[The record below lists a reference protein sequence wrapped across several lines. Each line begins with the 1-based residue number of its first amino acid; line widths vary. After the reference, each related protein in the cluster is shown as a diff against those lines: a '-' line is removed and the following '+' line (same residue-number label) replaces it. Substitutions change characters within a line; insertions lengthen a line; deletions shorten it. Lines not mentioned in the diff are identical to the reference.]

1 MAELDWIEKEVARVA
16 ALVRAAP
23 KVEHEPR
30 ALSARFD
37 RKRGR
42 IVVELNNG
50 CTFAFPARKVQGLA
64 DATAAELA
72 EIELLGGGYGLH
84 WPRPNASLRVEGAL
98 AGIFGSRKWMERLA
112 ASEGK
117 QGGSLRKTG
126 RTAA

>member
-16 ALVRAAP
+16 ALARATP
-23 KVEHEPR
+23 KADIEPR

-37 RKRGR
+37 RKHER

-50 CTFAFPARKVQGLA
+50 CTFAFPARKVQGLM

-72 EIELLGGGYGLH
+72 DIELLGGGYGLH

-98 AGIFGSRKWMERLA
+98 AGIFGSRKWMEHLA
-112 ASEGK
+112 ASDGK
-117 QGGSLRKTG
+117 KSVGSRKTKH
-126 RTAA
+126 AAA